1 MPRRR
6 GRLVALFLIV
16 IPLVSACTPEPPVA
30 PLEATAG
37 RPTPAADQTPA
48 ASVPSPS
55 LASEQILASGEFEL
69 VAANA
74 FGEPG
79 FHEPFHFTHSLPA
92 DLGSTAGL
100 RLVVLLQEV
109 TRPEQTCSSQ
119 HPLSGCATVDWSDA
133 EGRPKVPP
141 GGVFDNSLA
150 VELRSGERT
159 FFLSELGVLAD
170 APDAFDPG

>member
-1 MPRRR
+1 MPQRR
-6 GRLVALFLIV
+6 GRLVALLLIV
-16 IPLVSACTPEPPVA
+16 IPLVSACTPVPSVA
-30 PLEATAG
+30 PSEATAG
-37 RPTPAADQTPA
+37 RPTPAAVQTPA

-55 LASEQILASGEFEL
+55 LASEQILAPGEFEL
-69 VAANA
+69 AAANA

-79 FHEPFHFTHSLPA
+79 FHEPFHFTHRLPA

-100 RLVVLLQEV
+100 RLVVALRDV

-133 EGRPKVPP
+133 ESRPNVPA
-141 GGVFDNSLA
+141 GGVFDNSLT

-159 FFLSELGVLAD
+159 FFLSEVGVLAD
-170 APDAFDPG
+170 TPDAFDPG